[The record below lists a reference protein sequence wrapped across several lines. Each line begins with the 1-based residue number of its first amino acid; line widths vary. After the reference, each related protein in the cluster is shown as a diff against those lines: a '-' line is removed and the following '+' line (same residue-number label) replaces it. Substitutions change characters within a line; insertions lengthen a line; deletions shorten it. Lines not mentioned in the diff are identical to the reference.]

1 MTQPVFSR
9 SSNIYYN
16 IKYMSSMTYT
26 FTFSKEVFKSMK
38 HKNNLKG
45 GGFVK
50 FFITG
55 FALSFGI
62 LALTDKLL

>member
-1 MTQPVFSR
+1 
-9 SSNIYYN
+9 
-16 IKYMSSMTYT
+16 MSSMTYT